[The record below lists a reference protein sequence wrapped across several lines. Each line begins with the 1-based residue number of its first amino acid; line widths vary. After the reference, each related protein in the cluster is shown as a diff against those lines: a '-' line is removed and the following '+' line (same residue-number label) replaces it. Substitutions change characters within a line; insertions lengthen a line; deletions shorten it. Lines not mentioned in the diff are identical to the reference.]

1 MSWAAVDDRL
11 HADPRRYKA
20 GLPAMGVYLVARSW
34 IADQLTD
41 GYIPGEAAM
50 SLSGGRQE
58 LIDRLVAAGFWKLAE
73 GGYTDVDCLDQ
84 NLPRAEILARKAARA
99 ASGAKG
105 GAISVDVRRQQ
116 HGTAQ
121 PPKQVPKQTP
131 KQVLRAPE
139 ASASGAPEANLEAN
153 LEPPYPVPRT
163 PAFDAKASPYPRAAE
178 PATRSKDGAGATAAA
193 VGGSS
198 DVDGT
203 AGGAVQ
209 PVGKLAEHLMD
220 GLARKAGSAS

>member
-41 GYIPGEAAM
+41 GFIPTEAAL

-58 LIDRLVAAGFWKLAE
+58 YIDRLVSAGFWELAE
-73 GGYTDVDCLDQ
+73 GGYTDVDYLSQ

-105 GAISVDVRRQQ
+105 GA
-116 HGTAQ
+116 
-121 PPKQVPKQTP
+121 
-131 KQVLRAPE
+131 
-139 ASASGAPEANLEAN
+139 
-153 LEPPYPVPRT
+153 
-163 PAFDAKASPYPRAAE
+163 
-178 PATRSKDGAGATAAA
+178 
-193 VGGSS
+193 
-198 DVDGT
+198 
-203 AGGAVQ
+203 
-209 PVGKLAEHLMD
+209 
-220 GLARKAGSAS
+220 